1 MILETTNLT
10 KQFGKTTALNQVS
23 LQIQEGEIF
32 GLVGPDGAGKTTFI
46 RTVLGLYLPTSGRF
60 ELLNSENPENIK
72 SQIGYVPQE
81 FSLSQDM
88 TVWENLS
95 LFGSLYGISGKRFN
109 QRAHELLQLVRME
122 PFKDRLAGNLSG
134 GMKQKLALTAGLLH
148 APKFLIL
155 DEPTTGVDPVSRREF
170 WQLLYKLNKEGLT
183 LLVSTPYMDEVE
195 LCHRLAFCH
204 HGEIK
209 AVGSP
214 EELLAQ
220 YPHQIL
226 ALEGQNLR
234 SMLSNLQQIPALDVY
249 MQGEKVHIILDKNQ
263 TDSIPKIEKFLSTI
277 SIESPTLTPLSPTL
291 EDLFSTLSADQEVA
305 L

>member
-122 PFKDRLAGNLSG
+122 PF
-134 GMKQKLALTAGLLH
+134 
-148 APKFLIL
+148 
-155 DEPTTGVDPVSRREF
+155 
-170 WQLLYKLNKEGLT
+170 
-183 LLVSTPYMDEVE
+183 
-195 LCHRLAFCH
+195 
-204 HGEIK
+204 
-209 AVGSP
+209 
-214 EELLAQ
+214 
-220 YPHQIL
+220 
-226 ALEGQNLR
+226 
-234 SMLSNLQQIPALDVY
+234 
-249 MQGEKVHIILDKNQ
+249 
-263 TDSIPKIEKFLSTI
+263 
-277 SIESPTLTPLSPTL
+277 
-291 EDLFSTLSADQEVA
+291 
-305 L
+305 